1 MAGPIVKQ
9 IQHLERALDPRQL
22 AQEAYG
28 FFRQIT
34 PIDTGRARSN
44 TKLSGDSIIAQYPYA
59 TRLDQG
65 YSRQAPD
72 GMSRPTEKFVERYI
86 KKQTR

>member
-9 IQHLERALDPRQL
+9 IRHLEKALDPRQL
-22 AQEAYG
+22 AEEAYG
-28 FFRQIT
+28 FFRQAT

-59 TRLDQG
+59 TRLDNG

-72 GMSRPTEKFVERYI
+72 GMSRPTEKFIERYI